1 MTSPTRVE
9 RQVDVAIIGA
19 GTAGS
24 HAASQARRA
33 GKSLV
38 LINRGPM
45 GTTCARVGCMPSK
58 MLIQAAALLH
68 DRYRMAELGIRG
80 GEGLR
85 ADIPAVLRRVRALRD
100 DLVAGAIAS
109 ITRSLAAD
117 QLIDGYA
124 RLVAPDVIE
133 VAGQRIRAGRI
144 VLATGS
150 RPVVP
155 GPWQALG
162 DRVVTT
168 DTLFE
173 QEDLPARMAVIGLG
187 AIGLEM
193 GQALARL
200 GVEVTGFDALDRIGG
215 ITDAVIAQAALE
227 MLREELPMHL
237 GQSARVEQV
246 ASGLGVSAGAHSVV
260 VDKLLVSIGRR
271 PNIDELGL
279 ADIGAP
285 VDERGQPRIDPH
297 TMQIGELP
305 IFVAGDATGAAM
317 IMHVAADEGRVAGFH
332 ASRESSARYRP
343 KTSLGMVFTDPD
355 IVSVGARLTDLDA
368 DTTAIGEYDFAS
380 QGRARIMARDRG
392 RLRLYAERVGG
403 RLLGASM
410 CAPGG
415 EHLGHLLAWSIEQGL
430 TVFDLQRMPY
440 YHPTLEEGLAAA
452 VDALARNVVPRAD
465 SALPHVPEAHR
476 RAQEPGAGRP

>member
-1 MTSPTRVE
+1 MTPRNADE
-9 RQVDVAIIGA
+9 RRVDVAIVGA

-24 HAASQARRA
+24 HAMSQARRA
-33 GKSLV
+33 GKSFV
-38 LINRGPM
+38 LINGGPM

-58 MLIQAAALLH
+58 MLIQAAHLLH
-68 DRYRMAELGIRG
+68 DRQRLAELGIRG

-100 DLVAGAIAS
+100 DLVAGTIRGM
-109 ITRSLAAD
+109 TRSLTPE
-117 QLIDGYA
+117 QLIEGHA

-150 RPVVP
+150 RPIVP
-155 GPWQALG
+155 RPWHAFG
-162 DRVVTT
+162 DRVLTT

-173 QEDLPARMAVIGLG
+173 QEDLPRRMAVIGLG

-200 GVEVTGFDALDRIGG
+200 GIEVTGFDALDRIGG
-215 ITDAVIAQAALE
+215 IADAVIAKTALA
-227 MLREELPMHL
+227 LVGEELPMHL
-237 GQSARVEQV
+237 GHEAKIEPV
-246 ASGLGVSAGAHSVV
+246 AGGLRVSAGAHEVV

-271 PNIDELGL
+271 PNVDELGL

-285 VDERGQPRIDPH
+285 MDERSRPRIDPH
-297 TMQIGELP
+297 TMQLGDLP
-305 IFVAGDATGAAM
+305 IFVAGDTTGDALLQ
-317 IMHVAADEGRVAGFH
+317 HVAADEGRVAGFN
-332 ASRESSARYRP
+332 AGREAPDRMFRYQA
-343 KTSLGMVFTDPD
+343 KTPLAIVFTDPE
-355 IVSVGARLTDLDA
+355 IVSVGARLDA
-368 DTTAIGEYDFAS
+368 LEGGLEQGALAIGDFDFAS
-380 QGRARIMARDRG
+380 QGRARIMARSRG
-392 RLRLYAERVGG
+392 RLRLYAERATG

-415 EHLGHLLAWSIEQGL
+415 EHLGHLLAWSIQQGL

-440 YHPTLEEGLAAA
+440 YHPTLEEGIASA
-452 VDALARNVVPRAD
+452 VDALARDVDATAG
-465 SALPHVPEAHR
+465 SALPHVPEATT
-476 RAQEPGAGRP
+476 